1 MNEKFYATV
10 AFKAIQDKDFPKNI
24 PTNCKTTLVDAHGYA
39 AKQLN
44 SDNTIT
50 RVFVCQVIEVVE
62 RASPP
67 ITIRPAVE
75 RAQNNTGREWP
86 AEGPKDDLIGKE
98 FRTESSGESSTI
110 NRDFEHG

>member
-39 AKQLN
+39 AKKLN

-75 RAQNNTGREWP
+75 RAQNTTGTECP
-86 AEGPKDDLIGKE
+86 AQCPQYELIGNDI
-98 FRTESSGESSTI
+98 ST
-110 NRDFEHG
+110 